1 MHSSLPIPDAAAA
14 AVPRVLIVDDS
25 AVARAVL
32 SRFVTSED
40 RFALAAAVPDARR
53 ALEFLSRERVDVI
66 LLDLE
71 MPHTHGIDAL
81 PQLIAAGQGAR
92 VLVVSSAA
100 ADGAAVTMRAL
111 ALGAADT
118 LVKPAAGAFASRF
131 GEVLLA
137 RLDLL
142 AAPRA
147 ATVEAPRRAIHPP
160 VPLPA
165 FDAIAIGAST
175 GGIHALASLLGEVP
189 AEVRQPIFVTQHLP
203 PAFSPYFAAQVQ
215 MSARRPAAIAVDR
228 TRAVAGRL
236 LVAPGTAHLTV
247 SGRGPEDALV
257 RLSTA
262 AVPTGNLPSV
272 DPMFAS
278 LAAVYGPRLLAIV
291 LSGMGRD
298 GLEGA
303 RAVRAAG
310 GTVLVQDRATSVVW
324 GMPGV
329 VADAGLALAVLPPD
343 ALGRSIAA
351 SADRTA

>member
-131 GEVLLA
+131 GEALCQ
-137 RLDLL
+137 
-142 AAPRA
+142 AAICSPTPPR
-147 ATVEAPRRAIHPP
+147 TKHGPPR
-160 VPLPA
+160 
-165 FDAIAIGAST
+165 
-175 GGIHALASLLGEVP
+175 
-189 AEVRQPIFVTQHLP
+189 
-203 PAFSPYFAAQVQ
+203 
-215 MSARRPAAIAVDR
+215 ARRPRHSA
-228 TRAVAGRL
+228 
-236 LVAPGTAHLTV
+236 TA
-247 SGRGPEDALV
+247 S
-257 RLSTA
+257 
-262 AVPTGNLPSV
+262 
-272 DPMFAS
+272 
-278 LAAVYGPRLLAIV
+278 
-291 LSGMGRD
+291 
-298 GLEGA
+298 
-303 RAVRAAG
+303 VRANPP
-310 GTVLVQDRATSVVW
+310 TDR
-324 GMPGV
+324 
-329 VADAGLALAVLPPD
+329 
-343 ALGRSIAA
+343 R
-351 SADRTA
+351 